1 MQGNIDYFGKD
12 KLAYLLYDCGGTSP
26 GDVTASEERL
36 TTYGMRG
43 FDVVRTDMD
52 TSARELPALFG
63 HFGYGAM
70 VIDAAGNLRGA
81 NLHGEQVFALLQQL
95 LEPAT
100 AADGKEDGE
109 EDDASTR
116 LGVRTKVDVKQRGRT
131 GLSVSKTLTRPMTAT
146 VRIELQ
152 LPDGYH
158 VYGMTAGNPTPT
170 TVAVRYAAGV
180 TAGTPEIQNLK
191 DVGDGVQHAH
201 GPVRIHVPV
210 ELPAGTPIGQY
221 VVHGTV
227 RFMACDAQRCLPP
240 TELKWHAVIS
250 AL

>member
-36 TTYGMRG
+36 RTYGMRG
-43 FDVVRTDMD
+43 FDVVRTDFEVMG
-52 TSARELPALFG
+52 RELPALFG

-81 NLHGEQVFALLQQL
+81 NLHGDQVFALLRQL
-95 LEPAT
+95 LEPA
-100 AADGKEDGE
+100 AEADED
-109 EDDASTR
+109 EDDPATR
-116 LGVRTKVDVKQRGRT
+116 LRVRTKVDVKQRGRA
-131 GLSVSKTLTRPMTAT
+131 GLSVSKSLTQPMTAT
-146 VRIELQ
+146 VVIELQ
-152 LPDGYH
+152 LPEGYH
-158 VYGMTAGNPTPT
+158 VYGMAAGNPTPT

-180 TAGTPEIQNLK
+180 TAGQPEMQNLQ
-191 DVGDGVQHAH
+191 DVGDGVQHAK

-210 ELPAGTPIGQY
+210 ELPKGTPVGQY
-221 VVHGTV
+221 VVHGTL
-227 RFMACDAQRCLPP
+227 RFMACNDSQCLPP
-240 TELKWHAVIS
+240 IERRWHAVIS

>member
-36 TTYGMRG
+36 RTYGMRG
-43 FDVVRTDMD
+43 FDVVRTDFEVMG
-52 TSARELPALFG
+52 RELPALFG

-81 NLHGEQVFALLQQL
+81 NLHGDQVFALLRQL
-95 LEPAT
+95 LEPA
-100 AADGKEDGE
+100 AEADED
-109 EDDASTR
+109 EDDPATR
-116 LGVRTKVDVKQRGRT
+116 LRVRTKVDVKQRGRA
-131 GLSVSKTLTRPMTAT
+131 GLSVSKTLTQPMTAT
-146 VRIELQ
+146 VVIELQ
-152 LPDGYH
+152 LPAGYH
-158 VYGMTAGNPTPT
+158 VYGMAAGNPTPT

-180 TAGTPEIQNLK
+180 TAGQPEMQNLQ
-191 DVGDGVQHAH
+191 DVGDGVQHAK
-201 GPVRIHVPV
+201 GPVRIHLPV
-210 ELPAGTPIGQY
+210 ELPKGTPIGQY

-227 RFMACDAQRCLPP
+227 RFMACNDSQCLPP
-240 TELKWHAVIS
+240 IERRWHAVIS

>member
-36 TTYGMRG
+36 RTYGMRG
-43 FDVVRTDMD
+43 FDVVRTDFEVMG
-52 TSARELPALFG
+52 RELPALFG

-81 NLHGEQVFALLQQL
+81 NLHGDQVFALLRQL
-95 LEPAT
+95 LEPA
-100 AADGKEDGE
+100 AEADED
-109 EDDASTR
+109 EDDPATR
-116 LGVRTKVDVKQRGRT
+116 LRVRTKVDVKQRGRA
-131 GLSVSKTLTRPMTAT
+131 GLSVSKSLTQPMTAT
-146 VRIELQ
+146 VVIELQ
-152 LPDGYH
+152 LPEGYH
-158 VYGMTAGNPTPT
+158 VYGMAAGNPTPT

-180 TAGTPEIQNLK
+180 TAGQPEMQDLQ
-191 DVGDGVQHAH
+191 DVGDGVQHAK

-210 ELPAGTPIGQY
+210 ELPKGTPVGQY
-221 VVHGTV
+221 VVHGTL
-227 RFMACDAQRCLPP
+227 RFMACNDSQCLPP
-240 TELKWHAVIS
+240 IERRWHAVIS

>member
-36 TTYGMRG
+36 RTYGMRG
-43 FDVVRTDMD
+43 FDVVRTDMEVMG
-52 TSARELPALFG
+52 RELPALFG

-95 LEPAT
+95 LEPA
-100 AADGKEDGE
+100 AADGDDEE
-109 EDDASTR
+109 EDAATR
-116 LGVRTKVDVKQRGRT
+116 LAVRTKVDVKQRGRA
-131 GLSVSKTLTRPMTAT
+131 GLGISNTLTRPMTAT
-146 VRIELQ
+146 VVIELQ
-152 LPDGYH
+152 LPEGYH
-158 VYGMTAGNPTPT
+158 VYGMTPGNPTPT

-180 TAGTPEIQNLK
+180 TAGQPELQNLQ
-191 DVGDGVQHAH
+191 DVGDGVQHAK
-201 GPVRIHVPV
+201 GPVRIHLPV
-210 ELPAGTPIGQY
+210 ELPKGTPVGQY

-227 RFMACDAQRCLPP
+227 RFMACNDSQCLPP
-240 TELKWHAVIS
+240 IERRWHAVIS

>member
-36 TTYGMRG
+36 RTYGMRD
-43 FDVVRTDMD
+43 FDVVRTDFEVMG
-52 TSARELPALFG
+52 RELPALFG

-81 NLHGEQVFALLQQL
+81 NLHGDQVFALLRQL
-95 LEPAT
+95 LEPA
-100 AADGKEDGE
+100 AEAD
-109 EDDASTR
+109 EDDPATR
-116 LGVRTKVDVKQRGRT
+116 LRVRTKVDVKQRGRA
-131 GLSVSKTLTRPMTAT
+131 GLSVSKSLTQPMTAT
-146 VRIELQ
+146 VVIELQ
-152 LPDGYH
+152 LPEGYH
-158 VYGMTAGNPTPT
+158 VYGMAAGNPTPT

-180 TAGTPEIQNLK
+180 TAGQPEMQDLQ
-191 DVGDGVQHAH
+191 DVGDGVQHAK

-210 ELPAGTPIGQY
+210 ELPKGTPVGQY
-221 VVHGTV
+221 VVHGTL
-227 RFMACDAQRCLPP
+227 RFMACNDTQCLPP
-240 TELKWHAVIS
+240 IERRWHAVIS

>member
-36 TTYGMRG
+36 RTYGMRG
-43 FDVVRTDMD
+43 FDVVRTDFEVMG
-52 TSARELPALFG
+52 RELPALFG

-81 NLHGEQVFALLQQL
+81 NLHGDQVFALLRQL
-95 LEPAT
+95 LEPA
-100 AADGKEDGE
+100 AEADED
-109 EDDASTR
+109 EDDPATR
-116 LGVRTKVDVKQRGRT
+116 LRVRTKVDVKQRGRA
-131 GLSVSKTLTRPMTAT
+131 GLSVSKSLTQPMTAT
-146 VRIELQ
+146 VVIELQ
-152 LPDGYH
+152 LPEGYH
-158 VYGMTAGNPTPT
+158 VYGMAAGNPTPT

-180 TAGTPEIQNLK
+180 TAGQPEMQDLQ
-191 DVGDGVQHAH
+191 DVGDGVQHAK

-210 ELPAGTPIGQY
+210 ELPKGTPVGQY
-221 VVHGTV
+221 VVHGTL
-227 RFMACDAQRCLPP
+227 RFMACNDTQCLPP
-240 TELKWHAVIS
+240 IERRWHAVIS

>member
-36 TTYGMRG
+36 RTYGMRG
-43 FDVVRTDMD
+43 FDVVRTDFEVMG
-52 TSARELPALFG
+52 RELPALFG

-81 NLHGEQVFALLQQL
+81 NLHGDQVFALLRQL
-95 LEPAT
+95 LEPA
-100 AADGKEDGE
+100 AEADED
-109 EDDASTR
+109 EDDPATR
-116 LGVRTKVDVKQRGRT
+116 LRVRTKVDVKQRGRA
-131 GLSVSKTLTRPMTAT
+131 GLSVSKSLTQPMTAT
-146 VRIELQ
+146 VVIELQ
-152 LPDGYH
+152 LPEGYH
-158 VYGMTAGNPTPT
+158 VYGMAAGNPTPT

-180 TAGTPEIQNLK
+180 TAGQPEMQNLQ
-191 DVGDGVQHAH
+191 DVGDGVQHAK

-210 ELPAGTPIGQY
+210 ELPKGTPVGQY

-227 RFMACDAQRCLPP
+227 RFMACNDSQCLPP
-240 TELKWHAVIS
+240 IERRWHAVIS

>member
-12 KLAYLLYDCGGTSP
+12 KLAYLLYDCGGASP

-36 TTYGMRG
+36 RTYGMRG
-43 FDVVRTDMD
+43 FDVVRTDFEVMG
-52 TSARELPALFG
+52 RELPALFG

-81 NLHGEQVFALLQQL
+81 NLHGDQVFALLRQL
-95 LEPAT
+95 LEPVAE
-100 AADGKEDGE
+100 ADED
-109 EDDASTR
+109 EDDPATR
-116 LGVRTKVDVKQRGRT
+116 LRVRTKVDVKQRGRA
-131 GLSVSKTLTRPMTAT
+131 GLSVSNTLTQPMTAT
-146 VRIELQ
+146 VGIELQ
-152 LPDGYH
+152 LPEGYH
-158 VYGMTAGNPTPT
+158 VYGMAAGNPTPT

-180 TAGTPEIQNLK
+180 TTGQPQMQNLL
-191 DVGDGVQHAH
+191 DVGDGVQHAQ

-210 ELPAGTPIGQY
+210 ELPKGTPVGQY

-227 RFMACDAQRCLPP
+227 RFMACNAEHCLPP
-240 TELKWHAVIS
+240 IERRWHAVIS

>member
-36 TTYGMRG
+36 RTYGMRD
-43 FDVVRTDMD
+43 FDVVRTDFEVMG
-52 TSARELPALFG
+52 RELPALFG

-81 NLHGEQVFALLQQL
+81 NLHGDQVFALLRQL
-95 LEPAT
+95 LEPA
-100 AADGKEDGE
+100 AESDED
-109 EDDASTR
+109 EDDPATR
-116 LGVRTKVDVKQRGRT
+116 LRVRTKVDVKQRGRA
-131 GLSVSKTLTRPMTAT
+131 GLSVSKTLTQPMTAT
-146 VRIELQ
+146 VVIELQ
-152 LPDGYH
+152 LPEGYH
-158 VYGMTAGNPTPT
+158 VYGMAAGNPTPT

-180 TAGTPEIQNLK
+180 TAGQPEMQNLQ
-191 DVGDGVQHAH
+191 DVGDGVQHAK

-210 ELPAGTPIGQY
+210 ELPKGTPVGQY
-221 VVHGTV
+221 VVHGTL
-227 RFMACDAQRCLPP
+227 RFMACNDSQCLPP
-240 TELKWHAVIS
+240 IERRWHAVIS

>member
-36 TTYGMRG
+36 RTYGMRG
-43 FDVVRTDMD
+43 FDVVRTDFEVMG
-52 TSARELPALFG
+52 RELPALFG

-81 NLHGEQVFALLQQL
+81 NLHGDQVFALLRQL
-95 LEPAT
+95 LEPA
-100 AADGKEDGE
+100 AEADED
-109 EDDASTR
+109 EDDPATR
-116 LGVRTKVDVKQRGRT
+116 LRVRTKVDVKQRGRA
-131 GLSVSKTLTRPMTAT
+131 GLSVSKTLTQPMTAT
-146 VRIELQ
+146 VVIELQ
-152 LPDGYH
+152 LPAGYH

-180 TAGTPEIQNLK
+180 TAGQPEMQNLQ
-191 DVGDGVQHAH
+191 DVGDGVQHAK

-210 ELPAGTPIGQY
+210 ELPKGTPVGQY
-221 VVHGTV
+221 VVHGTL
-227 RFMACDAQRCLPP
+227 RFMACNDSQCLPP
-240 TELKWHAVIS
+240 IERRWHAVIS